1 MKKSYLVE
9 WGKGESKTL
18 PNKREAVNFAA
29 ILLQTYFSVSIKVTY
44 KDIES

>member
-9 WGKGESKTL
+9 WGKGESKTV

-29 ILLQTYFSVSIKVTY
+29 ILLQTHFKVSIKVTY
-44 KDIES
+44 KDIEL